1 MDRNLSLKFLKDGVL
16 VTQQMSH
23 FWSWDVTLVSLKSYA
38 LVLEVPWLRISN
50 SAQSQTDK
58 TVMLLP

>member
-1 MDRNLSLKFLKDGVL
+1 MDRNLSLKFLKDGVF
-16 VTQQMSH
+16 VTQLMSH
-23 FWSWDVTLVSLKSYA
+23 FWSWDFILVSLKSYA
-38 LVLEVPWLRISN
+38 LVLEVSWLLISN